1 MPIRRTVFLG
11 LLATVVLP
19 LAIAQSPP
27 AVTSLTTGM
36 KLVIV
41 DVAVTDAKQNLVHNL
56 TASDFSVFDNGAPE
70 KIKTFEEHSSNTAQ
84 AEPPLNLPPGT
95 FTNYTTAPAGAALN
109 ILLLDTLNTPLTD
122 QTYVHNQIRL
132 FLKNTPPNAP
142 LAIFGLGS
150 RLWLLQPFTADPRLL
165 RAAIETK
172 SLKNSPLLE
181 SPARGDGS
189 NSLSERMQEV
199 GGDDLLQGQIVQRMK
214 QFEADHNSAASQ
226 LRARYTLEA
235 LNQIARYLGG
245 MPGKKNLIWFSGS
258 FPINVLPDSSLVGPY
273 SDPFA
278 PVAGSS
284 DLFRQTARLL
294 AQSQVAVYPVGA
306 GGVSTSS
313 VYDVQESG
321 LQYDTRTH
329 PIDTFANNLDQAATQ
344 NADNNITMQQMAEQT
359 GGHAFINTNGL
370 ADAVTRS
377 IAAGSNYY
385 TLTYSPTDEVSNGKF
400 RKIQLKLR
408 RDGFTM
414 AYRRGYYADAPAA
427 TPAPVEA
434 TRIAPSLTSGTGS
447 GTPVTF
453 SAIKPAPPAVDA
465 MHNAM
470 IFGSPVPTQ
479 ITLKVMVV
487 PTAKEPEQTLVAS
500 NYAIPSANISG
511 PYRRYD
517 VVIAADPS
525 AIEFTPT
532 ADGGRHVN
540 LQFRT
545 YVYTRDGKLVN
556 TSSRV
561 REEDFTAALYNRAL
575 HKGLFFHQ
583 QISVPSKGEFYLR
596 IGVHDV
602 TADHDGAVEVPVDSV
617 KNLPPLAVPLSTQ
630 PLGRR
635 SKEPSDESGVQTGV
649 QAH

>member
-11 LLATVVLP
+11 LLAAVVLP
-19 LAIAQSPP
+19 QAIAQNPP
-27 AVTSLTTGM
+27 TVSSLTTGT

-41 DVAVTDAKQNLVHNL
+41 DVVVTDGKQNPVHNL
-56 TASDFSVFDNGAPE
+56 TASDFTVFENGAPE
-70 KIKTFEEHSSNTAQ
+70 RIKSFEEHSANTAK

-95 FTNYTTAPAGAALN
+95 FTNYTSVPNAALN

-165 RAAIETK
+165 RAAIEAK

-181 SPARGDGS
+181 STARGDGS
-189 NSLSERMQEV
+189 ESLSEQMQEV
-199 GGDDLLQGQIVQRMK
+199 AGNDLTQTQIVQRMK
-214 QFEADHNSAASQ
+214 QFEADHNSAAGQ

-235 LNQIARYLGG
+235 LNQIARYLAG

-258 FPINVLPDSSLVGPY
+258 FPLNVLPDNSLLGPY
-273 SDPFA
+273 TDPFA
-278 PVAGSS
+278 PVADSS
-284 DLFRQTARLL
+284 ELFRQTTRLL

-313 VYDVQESG
+313 VYSVEESG
-321 LQYDTRTH
+321 DQYDTRTH
-329 PIDTFANNLDQAATQ
+329 SIDTFANNVSHASMQ

-370 ADAVTRS
+370 ADAVTQS
-377 IAAGSNYY
+377 IAEGSNYY
-385 TLTYSPTDEVSNGKF
+385 TLTYSPTDVASDGKF

-414 AYRRGYYADAPAA
+414 AYRRGYYADAPAS
-427 TPAPVEA
+427 TPAAAEA
-434 TRIAPSLTSGTGS
+434 TRTAPSLTP

-453 SAIKPAPPAVDA
+453 TTIKPPPPVVDA
-465 MHNAM
+465 MHSAM

-487 PTAKEPEQTLVAS
+487 PAAKEPEQTLVPS

-517 VVIAADPS
+517 IAIAADPS

-545 YVYTRDGKLVN
+545 YVYSRDGKLMN

-575 HKGLFFHQ
+575 HTGLFFHQ
-583 QISVPSKGEFYLR
+583 QISVPLKGEFYLR

-617 KNLPPLAVPLSTQ
+617 KNLPVLAAPLSTQ

-635 SKEPSDESGVQTGV
+635 SKESSEESGVQSGEQT
-649 QAH
+649 H

>member
-1 MPIRRTVFLG
+1 MPIRPTLFAT
-11 LLATVVLP
+11 LLAVTFQPALP
-19 LAIAQSPP
+19 QTSSP
-27 AVTSLTTGM
+27 SLKTGTQ
-36 KLVIV
+36 LVIV
-41 DVAVTDAKQNLVHNL
+41 DVAVTDNKQNPVHNL
-56 TASDFSVFDNGAPE
+56 TASDFSVFENGTPE
-70 KIKTFEEHSSNTAQ
+70 RIKTFEEHSANTAK

-165 RAAIETK
+165 RAAIEAK

-181 SPARGDGS
+181 SIEDSNGS
-189 NSLSERMQEV
+189 ASLSEQMRQA
-199 GGDDLLQGQIVQRMK
+199 GAGDDLLQNQIVQRMK
-214 QFEADHNSAASQ
+214 QFEADHSSAVSQ

-258 FPINVLPDSSLVGPY
+258 FPINVLPDSSLLGPY
-273 SDPFA
+273 TDPFA

-284 DLFRQTARLL
+284 DLFRQTTRLL
-294 AQSQVAVYPVGA
+294 AQSQVAVYPIGA
-306 GGVSTSS
+306 GGLSTSS
-313 VYDVQESG
+313 VYSVEESG
-321 LQYDTRTH
+321 SQYDTRTH
-329 PIDTFANNLDQAATQ
+329 PIDTFANNVTNASTQ
-344 NADNNITMQQMAEQT
+344 NADNNITMQLMADQT

-377 IAAGSNYY
+377 IEAGSNYY
-385 TLTYSPTDEVSNGKF
+385 TLTYSPTDAVSDGKF
-400 RKIQLKLR
+400 HKIQLKLR
-408 RDGFTM
+408 RDGLTM
-414 AYRRGYYADAPAA
+414 AYRRGYYADAPAS

-434 TRIAPSLTSGTGS
+434 ARSAPSLTPGS
-447 GTPVTF
+447 PVTF
-453 SAIKPAPPAVDA
+453 SAVKPAPPEVDA

-479 ITLKVMVV
+479 ITLKVMVL
-487 PTAKEPEQTLVAS
+487 PAAKEPEQTLLAS

-517 VVIAADPS
+517 IAIAADPS

-545 YVYTRDGKLVN
+545 YVYTRDGKLMN

-561 REEDFTAALYNRAL
+561 REEDFTEAQYNRAL
-575 HKGLFFHQ
+575 HSGLFFHQ
-583 QISVPSKGEFYLR
+583 EISVPAKGEFYLR

-602 TADHDGAVEVPVDSV
+602 TADHDGAVEIPVDSV
-617 KNLPPLAVPLSTQ
+617 KDLPPLTLPPVTQ
-630 PLGRR
+630 PLARR
-635 SKEPSDESGVQTGV
+635 
-649 QAH
+649 H

>member
-1 MPIRRTVFLG
+1 MPIRRTVFHG
-11 LLATVVLP
+11 LLAAVVLSP
-19 LAIAQSPP
+19 AFAQSPP
-27 AVTSLTTGM
+27 AVSSLKAGT

-41 DVAVTDAKQNLVHNL
+41 DVTVTDSKQNPVHNL

-70 KIKTFEEHSSNTAQ
+70 RIKTFEEHSANTVK

-165 RAAIETK
+165 RAAIEAK

-181 SPARGDGS
+181 STARGDGS
-189 NSLSERMQEV
+189 ASLSEQMQEV
-199 GGDDLLQGQIVQRMK
+199 GGDDLLQGQMVQRMK
-214 QFEADHNSAASQ
+214 QFEADHNSAAGQ

-258 FPINVLPDSSLVGPY
+258 FPINVLPDSSLLGPY

-284 DLFRQTARLL
+284 DLFRQTTRLL

-313 VYDVQESG
+313 VYSVEESG

-329 PIDTFANNLDQAATQ
+329 SIDTFANNLNQAATQ
-344 NADNNITMQQMAEQT
+344 NAGNNITMQQMADQT

-385 TLTYSPTDEVSNGKF
+385 TLTYSPTDEVSDGKF

-434 TRIAPSLTSGTGS
+434 TRPAPSLTS

-453 SAIKPAPPAVDA
+453 SAIKPAAPAVDA

-487 PTAKEPEQTLVAS
+487 PAAKEPEETLVPS
-500 NYAIPSANISG
+500 NYAIPSAKISG

-517 VVIAADPS
+517 VAIAADPS
-525 AIEFTPT
+525 AIEFTPM
-532 ADGGRHVN
+532 ADGGGHVN

-545 YVYTRDGKLVN
+545 YVYTPDGKLVN

-561 REEDFTAALYNRAL
+561 RDEDFTAAMYNRAL

-583 QISVPSKGEFYLR
+583 QISVPLKGEFYLR

-602 TADHDGAVEVPVDSV
+602 TADRDGAVEVPVDSV
-617 KNLPPLAVPLSTQ
+617 KNLPAPAVPLSTQ

-635 SKEPSDESGVQTGV
+635 GKEPSDESGVQ
-649 QAH
+649 AH

>member
-1 MPIRRTVFLG
+1 MPIRRTALLG
-11 LLATVVLP
+11 LLAAVVLP
-19 LAIAQSPP
+19 QSIAQSPL
-27 AVTSLTTGM
+27 AVGSLTTGT
-36 KLVIV
+36 KLVVV
-41 DVAVTDAKQNLVHNL
+41 DVVVTDAKQNPVHSL
-56 TASDFSVFDNGAPE
+56 TASDFSVFENGAPE
-70 KIKTFEEHSSNTAQ
+70 RIKSFEEHSANTAK

-95 FTNYTTAPAGAALN
+95 FTNYTSVPNAALN
-109 ILLLDTLNTPLTD
+109 ILLLDTLNTPLAD

-165 RAAIETK
+165 RAAIEAK

-181 SPARGDGS
+181 STARGGGS
-189 NSLSERMQEV
+189 ESLSEQMQQM
-199 GGDDLLQGQIVQRMK
+199 GGDDLLQSQIIERVK
-214 QFEADHNSAASQ
+214 QFEADHNSAAGQ

-258 FPINVLPDSSLVGPY
+258 FPINVLPDSSLLGPY
-273 SDPFA
+273 TDPFA

-284 DLFRQTARLL
+284 DLFRQTTRLL

-306 GGVSTSS
+306 GGLSTSS
-313 VYDVQESG
+313 VYSAEESG
-321 LQYDTRTH
+321 QQYDTRTH
-329 PIDTFANNLDQAATQ
+329 SIDTFANNVNHASMQ
-344 NADNNITMQQMAEQT
+344 NADNNITMQQMADQT

-377 IAAGSNYY
+377 IAEGSNYY
-385 TLTYSPTDEVSNGKF
+385 TLTYSPTDAVSDGRF

-414 AYRRGYYADAPAA
+414 AYRRGYYADAPAS
-427 TPAPVEA
+427 TPAFAEA
-434 TRIAPSLTSGTGS
+434 TRSAESVTSNA
-447 GTPVTF
+447 PVTF
-453 SAIKPAPPAVDA
+453 SAIKPAPVVDE
-465 MHNAM
+465 MHSAM

-487 PTAKEPEQTLVAS
+487 PAAKEAEQTLLPS

-525 AIEFTPT
+525 AIEFMPT
-532 ADGGRHVN
+532 AGGGRHVN

-545 YVYTRDGKLVN
+545 YVYTRDGKLMN

-561 REEDFTAALYNRAL
+561 REEDFTAALYNSAL

-583 QISVPSKGEFYLR
+583 QISVPLKGEFYLR

-602 TADHDGAVEVPVDSV
+602 AADRDGAVEVPVDSV
-617 KNLPPLAVPLSTQ
+617 KNLPALAVPLLTQ

-635 SKEPSDESGVQTGV
+635 SKEPSDGVQGP
-649 QAH
+649 

>member
-11 LLATVVLP
+11 LLAAVVLP
-19 LAIAQSPP
+19 FGIAQSPP
-27 AVTSLTTGM
+27 AVTSLTTGT

-41 DVAVTDAKQNLVHNL
+41 DVVVTDAKQNPVHNL
-56 TASDFSVFDNGAPE
+56 TAADFSVLENGASE
-70 KIKTFEEHSSNTAQ
+70 KIKSFEEHAANTAKG
-84 AEPPLNLPPGT
+84 EPPLNLPPGT

-122 QTYVHNQIRL
+122 QSYVHSQIRL

-165 RAAIETK
+165 RAAIEAK
-172 SLKNSPLLE
+172 SLKTSPLLE
-181 SPARGDGS
+181 STGRGDGS
-189 NSLSERMQEV
+189 GSLSEQMQQL
-199 GGDDLLQGQIVQRMK
+199 GGDTLLQNQIVERMK

-258 FPINVLPDSSLVGPY
+258 FPINVLPDSSLLGPY
-273 SDPFA
+273 TDPFA

-284 DLFRQTARLL
+284 DLFRKTARLL

-329 PIDTFANNLDQAATQ
+329 SIDTFANNLNSASTQ
-344 NADNNITMQQMAEQT
+344 NADKNITMQQMADQT

-370 ADAVTRS
+370 ADAVTKA
-377 IAAGSNYY
+377 IETGSNYY
-385 TLTYSPTDEVSNGKF
+385 TLTYSPTDAVTDGKF

-414 AYRRGYYADAPAA
+414 AYRRGYYADAPVT
-427 TPAPVEA
+427 TPVSVEA
-434 TRIAPSLTSGTGS
+434 TRAAPSLTA

-453 SAIKPAPPAVDA
+453 AAIKPAPPVVDA

-487 PTAKEPEQTLVAS
+487 PAAKEPEETLLSS
-500 NYAIPSANISG
+500 NYAIPSADIKG
-511 PYRRYD
+511 PYRRYE

-561 REEDFTAALYNRAL
+561 RDEAFTAATYNRAL

-583 QISVPSKGEFYLR
+583 QISVPTKGEFYLR

-602 TADHDGAVEVPVDSV
+602 AVDHDGAVEIPVDSV
-617 KNLPPLAVPLSTQ
+617 KNLAPLAVPIATQ

-635 SKEPSDESGVQTGV
+635 SKDPSDESGVQ
-649 QAH
+649 AH

>member
-1 MPIRRTVFLG
+1 MSIRRAAILG
-11 LLATVVLP
+11 LLVEVIFP
-19 LAIAQSPP
+19 LAIAQTPP
-27 AVTSLTTGM
+27 AVTTLTTGT

-41 DVAVTDAKQNLVHNL
+41 DVVVADSRQNPIHNL
-56 TASDFSVFDNGAPE
+56 TASDFSVFENGAPE
-70 KIKTFEEHSSNTAQ
+70 RIKTFEEHSASTAK

-95 FTNYTTAPAGAALN
+95 FTNYTAAPANAALN

-122 QTYVHNQIRL
+122 QTYVHNQLRL
-132 FLKNTPPNAP
+132 FLKNNPPNAP

-165 RAAIETK
+165 RAAIEAK

-181 SPARGDGS
+181 NTARGDGS
-189 NSLSERMQEV
+189 QSLSEQIQEV
-199 GGDDLLQGQIVQRMK
+199 EGNNLTQTQVVQRLK
-214 QFEADHNSAASQ
+214 QFEADHSSTASQ

-245 MPGKKNLIWFSGS
+245 MPGRKNLIWFSGS
-258 FPINVLPDSSLVGPY
+258 FPINVLPDSSLLGPFT
-273 SDPFA
+273 DPFA

-284 DLFRQTARLL
+284 DLFRQTTRLL

-306 GGVSTSS
+306 GGLSTSS
-313 VYDVQESG
+313 VYSVEESG
-321 LQYDTRTH
+321 MQYDTRTH
-329 PIDTFANNLDQAATQ
+329 PLDTFANNVNSASTE

-359 GGHAFINTNGL
+359 GGHAYINTNGL
-370 ADAVTRS
+370 ATAVTQS

-385 TLTYSPTDEVSNGKF
+385 TLTYSPTDAVSDGKF

-414 AYRRGYYADAPAA
+414 AYRRGYYADAPPA
-427 TPAPVEA
+427 TSAPVEA
-434 TRIAPSLTSGTGS
+434 SRSAPNPAPGS
-447 GTPVTF
+447 PVTF
-453 SAIKPAPPAVDA
+453 TALKPAPPVVDA

-470 IFGSPVPTQ
+470 IFGSPMPTQ

-487 PTAKEPEQTLVAS
+487 PAAKKPEQTLLAS
-500 NYAIPSANISG
+500 NYAIASANISG
-511 PYRRYD
+511 PYQRYD

-532 ADGGRHVN
+532 ADGGRHAN

-545 YVYTRDGKLVN
+545 YVYTRDGKLIN

-561 REEDFTAALYNRAL
+561 REEDFTAALYNLAL
-575 HKGLFFHQ
+575 HKGLFLHQ
-583 QISVPSKGEFYLR
+583 QISVPLKGEFYLR

-602 TADHDGAVEVPVDSV
+602 TADHDGVVEVPVDSV
-617 KNLPPLAVPLSTQ
+617 KDLPALAVPLLTP
-630 PLGRR
+630 PLRRR
-635 SKEPSDESGVQTGV
+635 SKEPSDESGVVNAEQP
-649 QAH
+649 H